1 MREPISALTRTS
13 DPSRGWA
20 APSLPLLVATLSGL
34 PLIVVHFQQLWSRP
48 HTQYFPLVF
57 VAVGI
62 LFRVRRTDPDR
73 PVARTHPRLAGVALV
88 AGLVLATYAVLQISP
103 LLAYAAW
110 LLTGVAFL
118 ARSPTNLWSQW
129 ALLCLLLRLP
139 QGRDVQLIQWLQRIT
154 TGISSGV
161 LDQLQIDHF
170 QTGNVLEFPDRK
182 LFVEAACSGVV
193 SLYTIVATAAICGA
207 FLRRSGFH
215 TLLLMLAGAFWA
227 GAANI
232 LRVVAIAVFVEQLGI
247 DLTQGWPHDLLGLAI
262 FGVTLVTL
270 FSTDAMLRF
279 IFGPIGIDES
289 NSPELMEGNW
299 MIRCWNWLFWPTH
312 ERPVALL
319 ADCPE
324 GSSSPVGRG
333 WKALVIATSVGFL
346 SLGAL
351 QVWGGI
357 GPFSAGLGIG
367 QTIDGLS
374 KDSLPAELV
383 GWTLTDFRRE
393 NRSASSE
400 FGERSRQW
408 TYRRGDQTVVA
419 SVDYPFP
426 EWHDLDVCYR
436 GLGWTADSRTR
447 LPEQSTALQYTLH
460 QDQQAGWLIFDLFDQ
475 QGAPYQ
481 PPSGRGVHPRWRR
494 LFSGDSSR
502 WTLPTYYQVQ
512 ILAVSPHQEPVDLQ
526 AVTELQQFFTAFR
539 ENIRHQSQNSVSAG
553 PP

>member
-1 MREPISALTRTS
+1 M
-13 DPSRGWA
+13 
-20 APSLPLLVATLSGL
+20 V
-34 PLIVVHFQQLWSRP
+34 
-48 HTQYFPLVF
+48 
-57 VAVGI
+57 
-62 LFRVRRTDPDR
+62 
-73 PVARTHPRLAGVALV
+73 
-88 AGLVLATYAVLQISP
+88 
-103 LLAYAAW
+103 
-110 LLTGVAFL
+110 
-118 ARSPTNLWSQW
+118 
-129 ALLCLLLRLP
+129 
-139 QGRDVQLIQWLQRIT
+139 
-154 TGISSGV
+154 
-161 LDQLQIDHF
+161 
-170 QTGNVLEFPDRK
+170 
-182 LFVEAACSGVV
+182 
-193 SLYTIVATAAICGA
+193 
-207 FLRRSGFH
+207 
-215 TLLLMLAGAFWA
+215 AGAFWA

-232 LRVVAIAVFVEQLGI
+232 LRVVAIAVFVEKLGI

-262 FGVTLVTL
+262 FCVTLVTL

-279 IFGPIGIDES
+279 VFGPIGVEED
-289 NSPELMEGNW
+289 NSPEPMEGNSLT
-299 MIRCWNWLFWPTH
+299 RLWNWLFWPTH
-312 ERPVALL
+312 ERPVELL
-319 ADCPE
+319 ADRPE
-324 GSSSPVGRG
+324 GSTSPIGRS
-333 WKALVIATSVGFL
+333 WKALVIVTSIGFL

-357 GPFSAGLGIG
+357 GPFSTGLGIG

-374 KDSLPAELV
+374 KESLPAELA

-460 QDQQAGWLIFDLFDQ
+460 QDQQAGRLIFDLFDQ

-481 PPSGRGVHPRWRR
+481 PPSGRGIHPRWRR
-494 LFSGDSSR
+494 LFAGDSSR

-512 ILAVSPHQEPVDLQ
+512 ILALGSQQESVDLL
-526 AVTELQQFFTAFR
+526 AESELQKFFVAFR
-539 ENIRHQSQNSVSAG
+539 ENIRQQSQNSVPAG